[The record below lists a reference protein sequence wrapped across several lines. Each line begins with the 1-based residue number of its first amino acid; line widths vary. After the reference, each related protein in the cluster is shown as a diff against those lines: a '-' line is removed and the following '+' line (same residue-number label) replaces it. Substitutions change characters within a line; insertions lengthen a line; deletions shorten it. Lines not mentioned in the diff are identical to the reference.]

1 MPAQIHVVGGGHVGR
16 VLAETLDERP
26 LDVAFVDDDSTV
38 VRKARRSGLSAATA
52 TLTDPQELRQA
63 DVDRARA
70 AIVATP
76 RDSTNLLVVQHLR
89 TRFGVEQVAVLVNDP
104 QNHDAYESLDVDVLC
119 GSTTLASA
127 LAELLAGVEEGD
139 DIPPDDDRSIE
150 SVADRAEDATDDRRR
165 EGAAGP
171 TRDGRCPESA
181 RR

>member
-127 LAELLAGVEEGD
+127 LAELLAGVEEGGRH
-139 DIPPDDDRSIE
+139 PAGRRSIE